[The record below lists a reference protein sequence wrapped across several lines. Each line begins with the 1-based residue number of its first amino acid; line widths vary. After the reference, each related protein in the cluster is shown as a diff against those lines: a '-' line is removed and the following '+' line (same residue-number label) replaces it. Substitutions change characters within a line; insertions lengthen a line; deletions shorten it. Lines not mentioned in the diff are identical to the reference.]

1 MFWKSKS
8 KPEPT
13 PRPMVATFTYIYKD
27 GNQEVEETEYDGNY
41 LCYSWQR
48 PEPCL
53 LKGFVEINGALV
65 NSDLIERIIVE
76 HKETTP

>member
-1 MFWKSKS
+1 MFWKH
-8 KPEPT
+8 KPEPETT

-27 GNQEVEETEYDGNY
+27 GHQEVEEIKYNGNNW
-41 LCYSWQR
+41 LR

-53 LKGFVEINGALV
+53 LRGFVEINGVLV